1 MIPLGKTENKTGL
14 TFPSFFQLL
23 VCPTTSQVPFTLPA
37 GPGKGAGGMKLSA
50 PDGPALGDP
59 ASASV
64 ISPFRLSA
72 LVTLA
77 TSCHSGNKANS
88 FLPLSH
94 CINYFSF
101 CKALSLISPIVR
113 FVSSFGAQLRDHVHR
128 EIFFNHIL

>member
-1 MIPLGKTENKTGL
+1 MIPLGKTENKMGL
-14 TFPSFFQLL
+14 TFPSFFQLFL
-23 VCPTTSQVPFTLPA
+23 CPAASLAPFTPPA
-37 GPGKGAGGMKLSA
+37 GPGKGVGGMKLSA

-77 TSCHSGNKANS
+77 TSCHSGNKTNS

-94 CINYFSF
+94 YINYFSF
-101 CKALSLISPIVR
+101 YKALSSIFPIVR
-113 FVSSFGAQLRDHVHR
+113 FVSSFGAQLRDHIHR